1 MTSSRR
7 RFLSIIAAATGA
19 AGLAGAGAARAQDD
33 DEDVFSVN
41 VFISPCGQ
49 PFRAARGAP
58 YPVVDWFKAVDK
70 NGDGKIDHAEFLADA
85 ASFFKLLD
93 LNKDGIVDS
102 YEVAIYEHR
111 VAPEILGFTFKVGA
125 LAPGGRQLP
134 GRDGAR
140 LWLAQMAGPLG
151 APLAGPQANQQSVD
165 AQSPPPE
172 ARPLP
177 LDESKKGASPFSFFD
192 EPEPVATADM
202 NFNGK
207 ITLANFLRLADMH
220 FDTLDRDKAGYLTLA
235 KLPKTS
241 VQRLL
246 EHSRRR

>member
-7 RFLSIIAAATGA
+7 RFLSAIAVATSA
-19 AGLAGAGAARAQDD
+19 VGLASAGVAVAQDD
-33 DEDVFSVN
+33 DDVSGVN

-49 PFRAARGAP
+49 PFRAPPGAP
-58 YPVVDWFKAVDK
+58 YPVVDWFKAVDQ

-85 ASFFKLLD
+85 AGFFKILD
-93 LNKDGIVDS
+93 LNKDGIIDPF
-102 YEVAIYEHR
+102 EVSVYEHR
-111 VAPEILGFTFKVGA
+111 VAPEILGFTFKVA
-125 LAPGGRQLP
+125 AQKPGGRLLP

-140 LWLAQMAGPLG
+140 LWLAQMM
-151 APLAGPQANQQSVD
+151 GPQTGAAPGQMGLDND
-165 AQSPPPE
+165 PTPTNIK
-172 ARPLP
+172 PLP
-177 LDESKKGASPFSFFD
+177 LDESKQGASPFSFFE

-220 FDTLDRDKAGYLTLA
+220 FGMLDHDKTGYLTLA

-241 VQRLL
+241 VQKLL